1 MVHQA
6 LNLGTRLRSVVFSEL
21 SLFSEKVE
29 LYVTNMATPLTT
41 HSFSV
46 FCFLV
51 HAWPTVVRDRQER
64 LHRNKALEGLAC
76 FTHWTENK

>member
-29 LYVTNMATPLTT
+29 LYVTNMATPLMT

-46 FCFLV
+46 FCFLIREW
-51 HAWPTVVRDRQER
+51 HAVARDRQER
-64 LHRNKALEGLAC
+64 LQLKYSVSTMRLFHSLA
-76 FTHWTENK
+76 NS